1 MLADIPTTY
10 NIPRVPR
17 DQPYYHVGAWGGE
30 CPVKEDFIEEIMFEW
45 FSKNRRSP
53 RGRWGFYQVKGEA
66 CPKAKKTDLGVSWG
80 FLRENLL
87 RRLRCGAVS
96 IGRFAR

>member
-17 DQPYYHVGAWGGE
+17 DQPHYHVGAWGGE
-30 CPVKEDFIEEIMFEW
+30 CPVKEDFIEEIMCEW

-66 CPKAKKTDLGVSWG
+66 CPKTKKQIWESPGG
-80 FLRENLL
+80 F
-87 RRLRCGAVS
+87 
-96 IGRFAR
+96 